1 MLAVLDDWNWH
12 FFYLGFSDVWH
23 YLFFGFFF
31 LFFFCNISG
40 ILHFSD
46 LGMDVLS
53 LIIYFPFVPNWFIVS
68 SFCFLALV

>member
-1 MLAVLDDWNWH
+1 MIGTGTSVIWVLVTS
-12 FFYLGFSDVWH
+12 GIISFSD
-23 YLFFGFFF
+23 FFF
-31 LFFFCNISG
+31 FFFFCNISG

>member
-1 MLAVLDDWNWH
+1 MIETGTSFIWVLVTS
-12 FFYLGFSDVWH
+12 GIISFSD
-23 YLFFGFFF
+23 
-31 LFFFCNISG
+31 FFFCNISG

>member
-1 MLAVLDDWNWH
+1 MIGTGTSFIWVLVTS
-12 FFYLGFSDVWH
+12 GIISFSD
-23 YLFFGFFF
+23 FF
-31 LFFFCNISG
+31 LCNISG